1 VLFSGPGLSA
11 YSGFCFG
18 GSGSAALW
26 GGSGSDWCDS
36 GSTAQIGGGLNVVPV
51 GVVLVR
57 RLECFGY
64 VMVLFSEF
72 CGFERILQVEVSRCS
87 VLFLAG

>member
-1 VLFSGPGLSA
+1 VVLVQLISVLFDDPGLSA

-26 GGSGSDWCDS
+26 GGSGSGWCDS
-36 GSTAQIGGGLNVVPV
+36 GLAIRIGGGSNVVPV

-57 RLECFGY
+57 RLEC
-64 VMVLFSEF
+64 S
-72 CGFERILQVEVSRCS
+72 GFWSCS
-87 VLFLAG
+87 ANFVALNGFFK